1 MAGRITHLFIKEG
14 RARPMRSVP
23 ALTAVA
29 GKGLEGDA
37 AFGRERRQVLLVG
50 HSSLDEFG
58 LQPGMLRENMT
69 LTGMVLDELAEG
81 TLLDMGEAILEITG
95 DCEPCGQM
103 DSLRPGLREA
113 IRGRR
118 GKLARVARG
127 GDVRVGDAVHAREP
141 QSAA

>member
-1 MAGRITHLFIKEG
+1 MAGWIAHLFLKEG
-14 RARPMRSVP
+14 HALPMRSVP
-23 ALTAVA
+23 TLTAVA
-29 GKGLEGDA
+29 GKGLLGDA

-50 HSSLDEFG
+50 QSSLSEFD
-58 LQPGMLRENMT
+58 LQPGMLRENIT
-69 LTGMVLDELAEG
+69 LTGMRLDDLAEG
-81 TLLDMGEAILEITG
+81 TLLELGEAILEITG

-103 DSLRPGLREA
+103 DALRPGLREA

-127 GDVRVGDAVHAREP
+127 GDVRVGDAVHTRDP

>member
-1 MAGRITHLFIKEG
+1 MAGRITHLFLKEG
-14 RARPMRSVP
+14 HAMPMRSVP
-23 ALTAVA
+23 AVTAVA

-50 HSSLDEFG
+50 QSSLSDFS
-58 LQPGMLRENMT
+58 LLPGMLRENMT
-69 LTGMVLDELAEG
+69 LTGMVLDDLAEG

-127 GDVRVGDAVHAREP
+127 GDVRVGDAVHPREP